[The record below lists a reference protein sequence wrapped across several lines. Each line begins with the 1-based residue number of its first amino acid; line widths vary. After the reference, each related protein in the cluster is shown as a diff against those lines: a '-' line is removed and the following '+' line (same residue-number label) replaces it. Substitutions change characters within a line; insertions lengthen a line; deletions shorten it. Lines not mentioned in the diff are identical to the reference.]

1 MPLQLSDYPQL
12 ADLCWSRTGTTID
25 ERDAFALYESG
36 WRFVDQEHL
45 SHEEQALIEKLT
57 EHYGNGLLN
66 V

>member
-12 ADLCWSRTGTTID
+12 AALCWSRIVTTID

-36 WRFVDQEHL
+36 WRFVDHEHL
-45 SHEEQALIEKLT
+45 SPEEQALIEKLT
-57 EHYGNGLLN
+57 EHYGNGVLN